1 MNNSQAEIQAH
12 NASQDTGQTG
22 QNVMQS
28 TEYLCT
34 FQDGL
39 QNNQK
44 PQVQVKTKDQ
54 QTQQQQQTQNADN
67 FLHYSNEDFESYLK
81 YLVDDRN
88 AYFDTKFLSRLEHQT
103 KILKRLISLQA
114 AQAIAEAQEMPQK
127 YKDQQRLVAHYQQ
140 AVQNY
145 TKKIQNIEDKIK

>member
-1 MNNSQAEIQAH
+1 M
-12 NASQDTGQTG
+12 
-22 QNVMQS
+22 
-28 TEYLCT
+28 
-34 FQDGL
+34 
-39 QNNQK
+39 
-44 PQVQVKTKDQ
+44 
-54 QTQQQQQTQNADN
+54 
-67 FLHYSNEDFESYLK
+67 K